1 MNSPIDLRDITMDSS
16 FLFISIFTFISI
28 FIFIFTFIFMHGVPR
43 GPYISCLYRRYLG
56 TPSFCLTLTLTL
68 TLTLVLGKDVGK
80 K

>member
-16 FLFISIFTFISI
+16 FLFISISIS
-28 FIFIFTFIFMHGVPR
+28 IFIFTFIFIFMHGVPS

-68 TLTLVLGKDVGK
+68 TLVLGKDVGK

>member
-16 FLFISIFTFISI
+16 FLFISIS
-28 FIFIFTFIFMHGVPR
+28 IFIFTFIFIFMHGVPS

>member
-16 FLFISIFTFISI
+16 FLFISISIS
-28 FIFIFTFIFMHGVPR
+28 IFIFTFIFMHGVPS

-68 TLTLVLGKDVGK
+68 TLVLGKDVGK